1 MKDFPAY
8 NRTRGH
14 GGPRTKR
21 KLRQVRDRRLMAE
34 RVERQRE
41 VQDALL
47 ELARRE
53 PTLHDIDWKP

>member
-8 NRTRGH
+8 NRIRGH

-21 KLRQVRDRRLMAE
+21 KLRQVRDRRLALQRQE
-34 RVERQRE
+34 RLRE
-41 VQDALL
+41 MQDALL
-47 ELARRE
+47 ELERRT